1 MTRLQIPIP
10 TGAVP
15 STAELKHWA
24 ISWLRSDKLWVK
36 PQDGDDD
43 DDDDRP
49 LSLHCFKMRRGDDD
63 DSEPARFVMANF
75 IPGGK
80 FVVVLYTNGDIELK
94 EVQIE
99 PGGEWELRDVAQYKR
114 GDPEGFHTVYW
125 SRLLTGTV
133 LGRPLVAYVDRE
145 QEKCG
150 SALSRDR

>member
-1 MTRLQIPIP
+1 VTRLQIPIP
-10 TGAVP
+10 TGVIP

-43 DDDDRP
+43 DDRP
-49 LSLHCFKMRRGDDD
+49 LSLHCFKMRPGDDD
-63 DSEPARFVMANF
+63 DFEFARFVMANF

-99 PGGEWELRDVAQYKR
+99 PGGEWELRDVARYKR
-114 GDPEGFHTVYW
+114 DDPGRFHAMYW
-125 SRLLTGTV
+125 SQLLTGTD
-133 LGRPLVAYVDRE
+133 LGRPLVAYVDEER
-145 QEKCG
+145 EKCG
-150 SALSRDR
+150 SALS